1 MRSAAIGFDPVAA
14 FLMGVNVLKI
24 VVSACLM
31 GEDCKYNGLDNYA
44 AALVEA
50 VERTGA
56 EVVLV
61 CPEMFGGLPCPREP
75 AEIVD
80 GVVRDRTGKVVD
92 DAFRRGA
99 RRALDICAQA
109 GGPCEIA
116 FCVLQ
121 DRSPSCGVDR
131 IYDGSFSGKLVPGN
145 GVFADALV
153 AEGYRVVPISEFE
166 PQMLGA

>member
-1 MRSAAIGFDPVAA
+1 
-14 FLMGVNVLKI
+14 MGGTVLKI

-44 AALVEA
+44 SALVEA
-50 VERTGA
+50 IERTGT

-61 CPEMFGGLPCPREP
+61 CPEMFGGLSCPRDP
-75 AEIVD
+75 AEIVS
-80 GVVRDRTGKVVD
+80 GVVRDRTGRVVD

-99 RRALDICAQA
+99 RRALDICEQA
-109 GGPCEIA
+109 GGPAEIA

-121 DRSPSCGVDR
+121 DRSPSCGVGR
-131 IYDGSFSGKLVPGN
+131 VYDGSFSGKLVPGN
-145 GVFADALV
+145 GVFVDALV
-153 AEGYRVVPISEFE
+153 AHGYRVVPVSEFE

>member
-1 MRSAAIGFDPVAA
+1 
-14 FLMGVNVLKI
+14 MGGNVLKI

-44 AALVEA
+44 SALVEA
-50 VERTGA
+50 VERTGT

-99 RRALDICAQA
+99 QRALDICEQA
-109 GGPCEIA
+109 GGPAEIA

-121 DRSPSCGVDR
+121 DRSPSCGVGR
-131 IYDGSFSGKLVPGN
+131 VYDGSFSGRLVPGN

-153 AEGYRVVPISEFE
+153 SRGYCVVPASEFKPE
-166 PQMLGA
+166 MLEA